1 MIKEEVE
8 CEVAISDWRKSNG
21 VIRLSQNDGEVWM
34 SIRQNGMNVYMSLTT
49 HEAQALRDGLT
60 EILRANGV
68 ES

>member
-34 SIRQNGMNVYMSLTT
+34 SIRQIGMNVYMSMTNA
-49 HEAQALRDGLT
+49 EAQALRDGLT

>member
-8 CEVAISDWRKSNG
+8 CEVAVSDWRKSDG

-34 SIRQNGMNVYMSLTT
+34 SIRQIGMNVYMSLTT

>member
-8 CEVAISDWRKSNG
+8 CEVPLSDWRKNNG
-21 VIRLSQNDGEVWM
+21 AIRLSQNDGEVWM
-34 SIRQNGMNVYMSLTT
+34 SIRQIGMNVYMSLTT

>member
-8 CEVAISDWRKSNG
+8 CEVPLSDWRKNNG
-21 VIRLSQNDGEVWM
+21 AIRLSQNDGEVWM
-34 SIRQNGMNVYMSLTT
+34 SIRQNGMNVYMSMTSN
-49 HEAQALRDGLT
+49 EAQALRNGLT

>member
-8 CEVAISDWRKSNG
+8 CEVAISDWRKSDG

-34 SIRQNGMNVYMSLTT
+34 SIRQIGMNVYMSLTT